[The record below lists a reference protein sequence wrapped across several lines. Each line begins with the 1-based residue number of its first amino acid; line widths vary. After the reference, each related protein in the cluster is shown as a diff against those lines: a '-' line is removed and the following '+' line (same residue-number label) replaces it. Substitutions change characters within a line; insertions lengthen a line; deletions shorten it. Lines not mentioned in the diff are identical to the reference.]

1 MSSYRGV
8 VKAGNKLWKSQLSG
22 SPGVL
27 LRLLGVPGGGLLGV
41 PGGGADGELGP
52 VVHVV
57 PAYIG
62 FQTEWHYVGQRG
74 YF

>member
-8 VKAGNKLWKSQLSG
+8 VKAGNNLS
-22 SPGVL
+22 SLGVL
-27 LRLLGVPGGGLLGV
+27 LRLLGV

-57 PAYIG
+57 PAHITH
-62 FQTEWHYVGQRG
+62 QTEWSRVDLG
-74 YF
+74 YALLQKRV